1 MEKIIDRI
9 NLTCGA
15 AVALFSYLLGEHWWL
30 FAAFL
35 ALNVTDYITGFVKA
49 RMTKTEN
56 SNKGM
61 RGIVKKVGYWVVIGI
76 AFFISVSFEEIGGI
90 IGVNLGVV
98 RLFGWFTLA
107 TFIINEIRSVLENLV
122 ALGVKIPDFLIRGL
136 SAAQKA
142 VEGEEDDQN

>member
-9 NLTCGA
+9 NVICGA

-35 ALNVTDYITGFVKA
+35 ILNVVDYVTGFVKA

-61 RGIVKKVGYWVVIGI
+61 KGIVKKVGYWVVVGI
-76 AFFISVSFEEIGGI
+76 AFFISVAFEEMGAI
-90 IGVNLGVV
+90 IGLDLGIVE
-98 RLFGWFTLA
+98 LFGWFTIA

-122 ALGVKIPDFLIRGL
+122 VLGVNVPEFLIRGL
-136 SAAQKA
+136 KEAQNA
-142 VEGEEDDQN
+142 VEGKKDDKD